1 MLNERE
7 KQSEDIEKVFNTSN
21 GRHSINRVLLVVQ
34 TVKNL
39 PAMWETQ
46 VQSLGQSP
54 GEGNG
59 NQLQYAC
66 LGNPMDRGPW

>member
-46 VQSLGQSP
+46 VLSLG
-54 GEGNG
+54 
-59 NQLQYAC
+59 
-66 LGNPMDRGPW
+66 